1 MGNLLVLGIN
11 FMLETKF
18 TLDGTRHMVNNS
30 KSRRKM
36 GKRRR
41 WLLNIKRDNY
51 HGQRICLSKN
61 ERNHFILERSSG
73 PSPPRP
79 LPSGEPSIPL
89 GVVDLVPGTTTR

>member
-18 TLDGTRHMVNNS
+18 THDGTRHMVNNS

-36 GKRRR
+36 GKRRM

-61 ERNHFILERSSG
+61 ERNG
-73 PSPPRP
+73 
-79 LPSGEPSIPL
+79 SISFWRE
-89 GVVDLVPGTTTR
+89 VVDHLLLVLFLVGSHLSPWVLLT